1 MDNFLLDKLTAIRYR
16 LKVIDAGST
25 EGNHT
30 VASYA
35 VTTIILLSIVL
46 IALLLVRPTITA
58 VQGGKIL
65 AFIAFF
71 ILPIVG
77 TVLGASIH
85 LENSTSTH
93 FCLSCHV
100 MDPYGKSLY
109 IDDRTYLP
117 AGHFQN
123 NRIPRKQA
131 CYTCHTNYTIFGDAS
146 SKMRGLK
153 HLYVYYFKGAPT
165 KIALY
170 EPFNNREC
178 LHCHAGARSYE
189 ETSPHKEMKEQL
201 AGNDMSC
208 LTCHNKI
215 HDVENIDKTKLWKGL
230 GT

>member
-1 MDNFLLDKLTAIRYR
+1 LAN
-16 LKVIDAGST
+16 
-25 EGNHT
+25 
-30 VASYA
+30 YA
-35 VTTIILLSIVL
+35 VITIILISILL
-46 IALLLVRPTITA
+46 IGLLLVRPTITA

-71 ILPIVG
+71 ILPIVATG
-77 TVLGASIH
+77 LGASIH
-85 LENSTSTH
+85 LQNSTSTQ

-100 MDPYGKSLY
+100 MEAYGKSLY
-109 IDDRTYLP
+109 IDDSTYVP
-117 AGHFQN
+117 ASHLQN
-123 NRIPRKQA
+123 NRIPKEHA

-170 EPFNNREC
+170 APFNNREC

-189 ETSPHKEMKEQL
+189 ETTPHKEMKEQL

-215 HDVENIDKTKLWKGL
+215 HDAANIGKIKLWKGPA
-230 GT
+230 G